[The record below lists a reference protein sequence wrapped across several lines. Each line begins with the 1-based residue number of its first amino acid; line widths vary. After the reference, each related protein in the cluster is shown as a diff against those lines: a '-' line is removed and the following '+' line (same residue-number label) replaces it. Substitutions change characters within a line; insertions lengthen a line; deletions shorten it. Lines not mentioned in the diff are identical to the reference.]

1 VALLGNACATSS
13 ELGRQEELAML
24 LTELA
29 KRPLYTVEPSCT
41 VMEAARQMLDHS
53 VGALVITDA
62 WDSTPLGIVTD
73 RDLVM
78 MIAEGLNPR
87 EATLASL
94 ACQELET
101 VSIADDLHEV
111 TEKMRKRGVRRLPI
125 LDIEKH
131 LIGIVSVDDLLVHL
145 GHEMSDIAAG
155 IETELA
161 YERSLAATRS
171 RLRNSVK

>member
-1 VALLGNACATSS
+1 VATRSTLGK
-13 ELGRQEELAML
+13 QEEVTML
-24 LTELA
+24 LAELA
-29 KRPLYTVEPSCT
+29 KRPLYTVEASCT

-73 RDLVM
+73 RDLVT
-78 MIAEGLNPR
+78 MIAEGLDPR

-94 ACQELET
+94 AWPPLET
-101 VSIADDLHEV
+101 VSIADDLCEV
-111 TEKMRKRGVRRLPI
+111 TEKMRKRGIRRLPI

-131 LIGIVSVDDLLVHL
+131 LIGIVSVDDLLVYL

-161 YERSLAATRS
+161 YERSLAATRF
-171 RLRNSVK
+171 RLKNSVK